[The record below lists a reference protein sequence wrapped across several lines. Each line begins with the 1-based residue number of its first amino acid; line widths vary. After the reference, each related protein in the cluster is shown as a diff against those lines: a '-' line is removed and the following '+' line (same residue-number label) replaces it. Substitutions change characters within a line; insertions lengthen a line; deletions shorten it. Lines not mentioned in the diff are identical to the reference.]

1 MGLTEEILKND
12 RICSRHF
19 ILGKPAEVLD
29 VTSPNWLP
37 SLNLGPLFLLLLLQK
52 DGKLERCKLVSEKL
66 HNTQVVQTEYP
77 TVSETEFVETVCSDD
92 GSVAGFR
99 TCNMKCTSKVFYF
112 TFTFTNTNTASA
124 LCNVCKSIVE

>member
-37 SLNLGPLFLLLLLQK
+37 SLNLGKIRPSVAAAAAT
-52 DGKLERCKLVSEKL
+52 ERWKAREMQISQREAAQHPSL
-66 HNTQVVQTEYP
+66 QTEYP

-99 TCNMKCTSKVFYF
+99 SCNRKCTSKVFYF
-112 TFTFTNTNTASA
+112 TFTFTNTA
-124 LCNVCKSIVE
+124 IY